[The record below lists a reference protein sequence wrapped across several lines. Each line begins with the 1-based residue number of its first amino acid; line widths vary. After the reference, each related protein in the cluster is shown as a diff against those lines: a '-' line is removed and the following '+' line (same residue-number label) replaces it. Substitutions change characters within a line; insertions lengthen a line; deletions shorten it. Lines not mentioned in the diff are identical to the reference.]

1 MSQSRESS
9 ALDHQTD
16 LPLRIIVAR
25 HPFPEG
31 KRDKAQEAAKK
42 DPKAKDLLATQDAV
56 KDTEHDGL
64 EFVAWLARS
73 TDVRVR
79 VVTSFVRPWP
89 AASISS
95 LGTKYKKWLKKQER
109 DTRQQVAEEL
119 AGAGIDKRHRD
130 ENYSVFM
137 DGTSETPLLI
147 RQAKEFHADLIIL
160 GSDISAAK
168 GHFLTTSTAESLL
181 HYSPTPLGLTPR
193 KVKLSKRGVTRVN
206 FAYLSSDTGE
216 SYEAL
221 RYAADLAVRFGA
233 SLRILGI
240 TPAGMMDGSLLE
252 LDKLVHEM
260 NNEWRE
266 HALSMLDQA
275 SDKVLEF
282 YPDLPVETG
291 LASGH
296 GWDGALASVKWKKG
310 DLLCLGSQDSGPLK
324 RVFIGSAASEL
335 LPYVEVPIL
344 VHHERA

>member
-9 ALDHQTD
+9 VPDQQTEQ
-16 LPLRIIVAR
+16 PLRIIVAR
-25 HPFPEG
+25 HPFPEE
-31 KRDKAQEAAKK
+31 KKDKAREVAKK
-42 DPKAKDLLATQDAV
+42 DPKARDFLATQNALKDA
-56 KDTEHDGL
+56 EHDGL
-64 EFVAWLARS
+64 EFVAWLGRS
-73 TDVRVR
+73 THIQVR

-109 DTRQQVAEEL
+109 DTRQQVAQEL
-119 AGAGIDKRHRD
+119 ADAGIEKHQRD
-130 ENYSVFM
+130 EKFSVFM
-137 DGTSETPLLI
+137 DGPSETSLLI
-147 RQAKEFHADLIIL
+147 RQAKEFNANLIIL
-160 GSDISAAK
+160 GSDISADK
-168 GHFLTTSTAESLL
+168 GHFLATSTAESLL
-181 HYSPTPLGLTPR
+181 HNSPTPLGLTPR

-240 TPAGMMDGSLLE
+240 TPAGMLDASLLE
-252 LDKLVHEM
+252 LDRLVYEM

-275 SDKVLEF
+275 SDKVAEF
-282 YPDLPVETG
+282 HPELSVETG

-324 RVFIGSAASEL
+324 RVFIGSSASEL

-344 VHHERA
+344 VHHERT